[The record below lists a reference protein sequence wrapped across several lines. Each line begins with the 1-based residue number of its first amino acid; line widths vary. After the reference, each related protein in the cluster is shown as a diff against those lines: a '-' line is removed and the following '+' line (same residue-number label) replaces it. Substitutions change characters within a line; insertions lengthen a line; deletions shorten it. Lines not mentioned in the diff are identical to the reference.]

1 MFIVNELGCQRQIK
15 PAYFD
20 FFKIRSLVAFF
31 ILKSRGCILLL
42 KCIPRKVGC
51 RADFST
57 RTLISCQRPVLPMTH
72 RYYYIDSSG
81 PDTNLQLYSLQQA
94 KLYWSGLEKDL
105 AENDQIEHFHERCV
119 FIICTMGLSVSQLL
133 GQNDPAPSERVPSP
147 SMIFNNLIDK
157 HNLKGSL
164 KQQFREFI
172 DTYDH
177 CRHFGLTSDG
187 SRHWEVSQV
196 TLEKTR
202 KMYKFGLLVWETV
215 IDIFRKEPG
224 SELDDLDLEEIE
236 HDL

>member
-1 MFIVNELGCQRQIK
+1 
-15 PAYFD
+15 
-20 FFKIRSLVAFF
+20 
-31 ILKSRGCILLL
+31 
-42 KCIPRKVGC
+42 
-51 RADFST
+51 
-57 RTLISCQRPVLPMTH
+57 MTH

-105 AENDQIEHFHERCV
+105 AENDQVEHFHERCV